1 LTAVPASSTAFEPTG
16 LREQWRA
23 AAAAI
28 VLFLVA
34 AALARGGLLT
44 SLHPGDVGHY
54 ETFGRRVREGLF
66 PYGAGFYFEYP
77 PFALPVF
84 VLPELISP
92 AHYLL
97 VFKLMMVLCS
107 IGTILATVATLARL
121 RVPEQKTLPL
131 LLVVSLAPL
140 LLGST
145 YLNRYDPWAVLLTSL
160 ALLAF
165 VSERARTG
173 AALLALAFAA
183 KTYPAAIVPVAAVW
197 VFRTEGKRRLIE
209 ATAVFAGTSLLVF
222 GPFAVRAFGG
232 LGNSYY
238 TQAKRSLQIE
248 STGASVLL
256 IADKLGL
263 YSIHWFRGMS
273 VDLAGRAADVVGT
286 LTSVAQVAAI
296 LAVAWI
302 YLKSGR
308 RDPQSFLVASA
319 AAVFAF
325 VAFNKVFSQQFAV
338 WLVPFVPLV
347 YGSLVVWTSLLVA
360 GILLATNVD
369 TVWADWGLRNVD
381 WTVWVVAA
389 RNIAVVAVLVLLT
402 RELWHKRRLE
412 SSL

>member
-1 LTAVPASSTAFEPTG
+1 LTTAPVSSTAFEPSR
-16 LREQWRA
+16 LRDQWRA

-34 AALARGGLLT
+34 AALARGGMLT

-97 VFKLMMVLCS
+97 IFKLLMVLCS
-107 IGTILATVATLARL
+107 IGTILATTATLARL
-121 RVPEQKTLPL
+121 RVPEARTLPL
-131 LLVVSLAPL
+131 LAVVSLSPL

-145 YLNRYDPWAVLLTSL
+145 YLNRYDPWAVMLTSL

-183 KTYPAAIVPVAAVW
+183 KTYPAAIVPVAAIW
-197 VFRTEGKRRLIE
+197 VFRSEGKRRLLQ
-209 ATAVFAGTSLLVF
+209 ATAVFAGTSFLVF
-222 GPFAVRAFGG
+222 GPFVVRAFGG
-232 LGNSYY
+232 IGNSYY

-256 IADKLGL
+256 VADKLGL

-273 VDLAGRAADVVGT
+273 VDLAGRVANVVGT
-286 LTSVAQVAAI
+286 LTSLAQVAAI

-302 YLKSGR
+302 YWKSDR

-338 WLVPFVPLV
+338 WLVPFAPLV
-347 YGSLVVWTSLLVA
+347 YGSFVVWASVLVA
-360 GILLATNVD
+360 GILLLTNVD
-369 TVWADWGLRNVD
+369 TVWGDWGLRNVD
-381 WTVWVVAA
+381 WTIWIVAL
-389 RNIAVVAVLVLLT
+389 RNVAVVAMLVLLV
-402 RELWHKRRLE
+402 RELWSRRGLE
-412 SSL
+412 A

>member
-1 LTAVPASSTAFEPTG
+1 LTAVPASSTALEPTR
-16 LREQWRA
+16 LRDQWRA

-97 VFKLMMVLCS
+97 IFKLLMVLCS
-107 IGTILATVATLARL
+107 IGTILATTATLARL
-121 RVPEQKTLPL
+121 RVPEAKTLPL
-131 LLVVSLAPL
+131 LAVVALSPL

-183 KTYPAAIVPVAAVW
+183 KTYPAAIVPVAAIW
-197 VFRTEGKRRLIE
+197 IFRTEGKRRLVE

-256 IADKLGL
+256 VADKLGL

-273 VDLAGRAADVVGT
+273 VDLAGRLADVVGT
-286 LTSVAQVAAI
+286 LTSLVQIAAI

-302 YLKSGR
+302 YWKSGR

-338 WLVPFVPLV
+338 WLVPFAPLV
-347 YGSLVVWTSLLVA
+347 YGSIVAWTAFLVA
-360 GILLATNVD
+360 GILLLTNVD
-369 TVWADWGLRNVD
+369 TVWGDWGLRNVD
-381 WTVWVVAA
+381 WTIWIVAL
-389 RNIAVVAVLVLLT
+389 RNVAVVAMLVLLA
-402 RELWHKRRLE
+402 RELWSRRVGV
-412 SSL
+412 

>member
-1 LTAVPASSTAFEPTG
+1 LTAVPASSTAPEPTR
-16 LREQWRA
+16 LRDQWRA

-97 VFKLMMVLCS
+97 IFKLLMVLCS
-107 IGTILATVATLARL
+107 IGTILATTATLARL
-121 RVPEQKTLPL
+121 RVPEAKTLPL
-131 LLVVSLAPL
+131 LAVVALSPL

-183 KTYPAAIVPVAAVW
+183 KTYPAAIVPVAAIW
-197 VFRTEGKRRLIE
+197 VFRTEGKRRLVE

-256 IADKLGL
+256 VADKLGL

-273 VDLAGRAADVVGT
+273 VDLAGRLADVVGT
-286 LTSVAQVAAI
+286 LTSLVQIAAI

-302 YLKSGR
+302 YWKSGR

-319 AAVFAF
+319 ATVFAF

-338 WLVPFVPLV
+338 WLVPFAPLV
-347 YGSLVVWTSLLVA
+347 YGSIVAWTAFVVA
-360 GILLATNVD
+360 GILLLTNVD
-369 TVWADWGLRNVD
+369 TVWGDWGLRNVD
-381 WTVWVVAA
+381 WTIWIVAL
-389 RNIAVVAVLVLLT
+389 RNVAVVAMLVLLA
-402 RELWHKRRLE
+402 RELWSRRVGV
-412 SSL
+412 

>member
-1 LTAVPASSTAFEPTG
+1 LTAVPASATTFEPTR
-16 LREQWRA
+16 LRDQWRA

-28 VLFLVA
+28 VLFVVA
-34 AALARGGLLT
+34 AALARGGIFT
-44 SLHPGDVGHY
+44 SLHQGDVGHY

-97 VFKLMMVLCS
+97 IFKLLMVLCS
-107 IGTILATVATLARL
+107 IGTILATTATLARL
-121 RVPEQKTLPL
+121 RVPEEKTIPL
-131 LLVVSLAPL
+131 LAVVSLSPL

-165 VSERARTG
+165 VSERVRWG

-183 KTYPAAIVPVAAVW
+183 KTYPAAIVPVAAIW
-197 VFRTEGKRRLIE
+197 VFRTEGKRRLLE

-222 GPFAVRAFGG
+222 GPFVVRAFGG
-232 LGNSYY
+232 IGNSYY

-256 IADKLGL
+256 VADKLGL

-273 VDLAGRAADVVGT
+273 VDLAGRVADVVGT
-286 LTSVAQVAAI
+286 LTSLAQVAAI

-302 YLKSGR
+302 YWKSDR

-338 WLVPFVPLV
+338 WLVPFAPLV
-347 YGSLVVWTSLLVA
+347 YGSIVAWAAFLVA
-360 GILLATNVD
+360 GILLLTNVD
-369 TVWADWGLRNVD
+369 TVWGDWGLRNVD
-381 WTVWVVAA
+381 WTIWVVAL
-389 RNIAVVAVLVLLT
+389 RNVAVVAMLVLLA
-402 RELWHKRRLE
+402 RELWSRRSVE
-412 SSL
+412 A

>member
-1 LTAVPASSTAFEPTG
+1 M
-16 LREQWRA
+16 
-23 AAAAI
+23 
-28 VLFLVA
+28 LFLVA

-44 SLHPGDVGHY
+44 SHHPGDVGHY

-97 VFKLMMVLCS
+97 IFKLLMVLCS
-107 IGTILATVATLARL
+107 IGTILATTATLARL
-121 RVPEQKTLPL
+121 RVPEARTLPL
-131 LLVVSLAPL
+131 LAVVSLSPL

-183 KTYPAAIVPVAAVW
+183 KTYPAAIVPVAAIW
-197 VFRTEGKRRLIE
+197 VFRSEGKRRLLQ

-222 GPFAVRAFGG
+222 GPFVVRAFGG
-232 LGNSYY
+232 IGNSYY

-256 IADKLGL
+256 VADKLGL

-273 VDLAGRAADVVGT
+273 VDLAGRVANVVGT
-286 LTSVAQVAAI
+286 LTSLAQVAAI
-296 LAVAWI
+296 LAVVWI
-302 YLKSGR
+302 YWRSGR

-338 WLVPFVPLV
+338 WLVPFAPLV
-347 YGSLVVWTSLLVA
+347 YGSIVAWAAFLVA
-360 GILLATNVD
+360 GILLLTNVD
-369 TVWADWGLRNVD
+369 TVWGDWGLRNVD
-381 WTVWVVAA
+381 WTIWIVAL
-389 RNIAVVAVLVLLT
+389 RNVAVVAMLVLLA
-402 RELWHKRRLE
+402 RELWSRR
-412 SSL
+412 SLDSTP

>member
-1 LTAVPASSTAFEPTG
+1 LTAVPASSTAFEPVR
-16 LREQWRA
+16 LRDQWRTA
-23 AAAAI
+23 TVAV

-84 VLPELISP
+84 VLPELIAP

-97 VFKLMMVLCS
+97 VFKLLMTLCGV
-107 IGTILATVATLARL
+107 GTILATAATLARL
-121 RVPEQKTLPL
+121 GVTARKALPL

-165 VSERARTG
+165 VSEHARTG

-183 KTYPAAIVPVAAVW
+183 KTYPAAIVPVAAIW
-197 VFRTEGKRRLIE
+197 VFRTEGRRRAIE
-209 ATAVFAGTSLLVF
+209 AGAVFAGTVLLVF

-273 VDLAGRAADVVGT
+273 VDLAGGTADVVGAA
-286 LTSVAQVAAI
+286 TSLAQIAAI
-296 LAVAWI
+296 LAIAWI

-308 RDPQSFLVASA
+308 GDAQSFLVASA
-319 AAVFAF
+319 ATVFAF

-338 WLVPFVPLV
+338 WLVPFAPLV
-347 YGSLVVWTSLLVA
+347 SGPLTTWASFLVA

-369 TVWADWGLRNVD
+369 TVWADWGLRHVD

-389 RNIAVVAVLVLLT
+389 RNAAIVAMLVLLA
-402 RELWHKRRLE
+402 RELWRQRPLE
-412 SSL
+412 SPA

>member
-1 LTAVPASSTAFEPTG
+1 LTAVPAPAAAVEPAG
-16 LREQWRA
+16 LRDQWRA

-34 AALARGGLLT
+34 ASLARGGLFT

-54 ETFGRRVREGLF
+54 ETFGRRFREGLF

-92 AHYLL
+92 AHYLAI
-97 VFKLMMVLCS
+97 FKLMMVLCS
-107 IGTILATVATLARL
+107 IGTILATTATLARL
-121 RVPEQKTLPL
+121 RVPEEKTIPL
-131 LLVVSLAPL
+131 LAVVSLSPL

-145 YLNRYDPWAVLLTSL
+145 YLNRYDPWAVMLTSL
-160 ALLAF
+160 ALLALI
-165 VSERARTG
+165 SQRARTG

-183 KTYPAAIVPVAAVW
+183 KTYPAAIAPVAAIW
-197 VFRTEGKRRLIE
+197 VYRTEGKRRLLE
-209 ATAVFAGTSLLVF
+209 STAVFAGTVLIVF
-222 GPFAVRAFGG
+222 GPFVVRAFGG

-256 IADKLGL
+256 VADKLGL

-273 VDLAGRAADVVGT
+273 VDLAGRVADVVGT
-286 LTSVAQVAAI
+286 LTSLAQVASI
-296 LAVAWI
+296 LLVAWI

-308 RDPQSFLVASA
+308 RDAQSFLVASA

-338 WLVPFVPLV
+338 WLVPFAPLV
-347 YGSLVVWTSLLVA
+347 YGSVVLWASLLVA
-360 GILLATNVD
+360 AILLLTNVD
-369 TVWADWGLRNVD
+369 TVWGDWGLRNVD
-381 WTVWVVAA
+381 WTIWAVAA
-389 RNIAVVAVLVLLT
+389 RNVAVIAGLVVLA
-402 RELWHKRRLE
+402 RELWRRRGLE
-412 SSL
+412 SSV

>member
-1 LTAVPASSTAFEPTG
+1 LTAVPAPSTAFEPTR
-16 LREQWRA
+16 LRDQWRA
-23 AAAAI
+23 ATAAVI
-28 VLFLVA
+28 LFLIA

-97 VFKLMMVLCS
+97 VFKLLMVLCS
-107 IGTILATVATLARL
+107 IGTILATAATLARL

-131 LLVVSLAPL
+131 LVVVALAPL

-145 YLNRYDPWAVLLTSL
+145 YLNRYDPWAVLLTSI

-165 VSERARTG
+165 VSERVRIG

-183 KTYPAAIVPVAAVW
+183 KTYPAAIVPVAGIW
-197 VFRTEGKRRLIE
+197 VFRSEGKRRLIE
-209 ATAVFAGTSLLVF
+209 AAVVFAGTSLLVF

-248 STGASVLL
+248 SSGASVLL

-296 LAVAWI
+296 LVVAWI

-389 RNIAVVAVLVLLT
+389 RNIAVVAVLVLLS
-402 RELWHKRRLE
+402 RELWHRRRLE
-412 SSL
+412 SSP

>member
-1 LTAVPASSTAFEPTG
+1 LTAVPASSTALEPTR
-16 LREQWRA
+16 LRDQWRA

-84 VLPELISP
+84 VLPELIAP

-97 VFKLMMVLCS
+97 VFKLLMTLCGV
-107 IGTILATVATLARL
+107 GTILATAATLARL
-121 RVPEQKTLPL
+121 GVTARKALPL

-165 VSERARTG
+165 VSEHARTG

-183 KTYPAAIVPVAAVW
+183 KTYPAAIVPVAAIW
-197 VFRTEGKRRLIE
+197 VFRTEGRRRAIE
-209 ATAVFAGTSLLVF
+209 AGAVFAGTVLLVF

-273 VDLAGRAADVVGT
+273 VDLAGGTADVVGAA
-286 LTSVAQVAAI
+286 TSLAQIAAI
-296 LAVAWI
+296 LAIAWI

-308 RDPQSFLVASA
+308 GDAQSFLVASA
-319 AAVFAF
+319 ATVFAF

-338 WLVPFVPLV
+338 WLVPFAPLV
-347 YGSLVVWTSLLVA
+347 SGPLTTWASFLVA

-369 TVWADWGLRNVD
+369 TVWADWGLRHVD

-389 RNIAVVAVLVLLT
+389 RNAAIVAMLVLLA
-402 RELWHKRRLE
+402 RELWRQRPLE
-412 SSL
+412 SPA

>member
-1 LTAVPASSTAFEPTG
+1 M
-16 LREQWRA
+16 
-23 AAAAI
+23 
-28 VLFLVA
+28 LFLVA

-44 SLHPGDVGHY
+44 SHHPGDVGHY

-97 VFKLMMVLCS
+97 IFKLLMVLCS
-107 IGTILATVATLARL
+107 IGTILATAATLARL
-121 RVPEQKTLPL
+121 RVPEARTLPL
-131 LLVVSLAPL
+131 LAVVSLSPL

-145 YLNRYDPWAVLLTSL
+145 YLNRYDPWAVMLTSL

-183 KTYPAAIVPVAAVW
+183 KTYPAAIVPVAAIW
-197 VFRTEGKRRLIE
+197 VFRSEGKRRLLQ
-209 ATAVFAGTSLLVF
+209 ATAVFAATSLLVF
-222 GPFAVRAFGG
+222 GPFLVRAFGG
-232 LGNSYY
+232 IGNSYY

-256 IADKLGL
+256 VADKLGL

-273 VDLAGRAADVVGT
+273 VDLAGRVANVVGA
-286 LTSVAQVAAI
+286 LTSLAQVAAI
-296 LAVAWI
+296 LAVVWI
-302 YLKSGR
+302 YWKSGR

-338 WLVPFVPLV
+338 WLVPFAPLV
-347 YGSLVVWTSLLVA
+347 YGSIVAWAAFLVA
-360 GILLATNVD
+360 GILLLTNVD
-369 TVWADWGLRNVD
+369 TVWGDWGLRNVD
-381 WTVWVVAA
+381 WTIWIVAL
-389 RNIAVVAVLVLLT
+389 RNVAVVAMLVLLV
-402 RELWHKRRLE
+402 RELWSRR
-412 SSL
+412 SLNSTP

>member
-121 RVPEQKTLPL
+121 RVPERKTLPL

-360 GILLATNVD
+360 GILFATNVD

>member
-1 LTAVPASSTAFEPTG
+1 MTAVPASSTALGPTR
-16 LREQWRA
+16 LRDQWRA

-97 VFKLMMVLCS
+97 IFKLLMVLCS
-107 IGTILATVATLARL
+107 IGTILATTATLARL
-121 RVPEQKTLPL
+121 RVPEAKTLPL
-131 LLVVSLAPL
+131 LAVVALSPL

-145 YLNRYDPWAVLLTSL
+145 YLNRYDPWAVLLTSV

-183 KTYPAAIVPVAAVW
+183 KTYPAAIVPVAAIW
-197 VFRTEGKRRLIE
+197 IFRTEGKRRLVQ

-256 IADKLGL
+256 VADKLGL

-273 VDLAGRAADVVGT
+273 VDLAGRLADVVGT
-286 LTSVAQVAAI
+286 LTSLVQIAAI

-302 YLKSGR
+302 YWKSGR

-338 WLVPFVPLV
+338 WLVPFAPLV
-347 YGSLVVWTSLLVA
+347 YGSIVAWTAFLVA
-360 GILLATNVD
+360 GILLLTNVD
-369 TVWADWGLRNVD
+369 TVWGDWGLRNVD
-381 WTVWVVAA
+381 WTIWIVAL
-389 RNIAVVAVLVLLT
+389 RNVAVVAMLVLLA
-402 RELWHKRRLE
+402 RELWSRRVGV
-412 SSL
+412 

>member
-1 LTAVPASSTAFEPTG
+1 MSAAAGSELPRES
-16 LREQWRA
+16 LRDEWRA

-54 ETFGRRVREGLF
+54 ETFGRRVHEGLF

-92 AHYLL
+92 GHYLL
-97 VFKLMMVLCS
+97 VFKLLMLLCS
-107 IGTILATVATLARL
+107 IGTILATAATLARL
-121 RVPEQKTLPL
+121 RVPERRMLPL

-165 VSERARTG
+165 VSERTRTG
-173 AALLALAFAA
+173 ACLLALAFAA
-183 KTYPAAIVPVAAVW
+183 KTYPAAIVPVAAIW
-197 VFRTEGKRRLIE
+197 VFRTGGRRRLID
-209 ATAVFAGTSLLVF
+209 AAAVFAGTTLVVF

-238 TQAKRSLQIE
+238 TQARRSLQIE
-248 STGASVLL
+248 STGASLLL

-273 VDLAGRAADVVGT
+273 VDLAGTAADAVAA
-286 LTSVAQVAAI
+286 LTSVAQVGAI

-302 YLKSGR
+302 YLKGGR
-308 RDPQSFLVASA
+308 RDPESFLVASA
-319 AAVFAF
+319 ATVFAF

-338 WLVPFVPLV
+338 WLVPFAPLV
-347 YGSLVVWTSLLVA
+347 YRSLATRASLLVG

-369 TVWADWGLRNVD
+369 TVWGDWGLRNVD
-381 WTVWVVAA
+381 WTIWVVAI
-389 RNIAVVAVLVLLT
+389 RNAAVVAVLVLLA
-402 RELWHKRRLE
+402 RGLWRGKPLE
-412 SSL
+412 SPA

>member
-1 LTAVPASSTAFEPTG
+1 LTAVPASSTALEPTR
-16 LREQWRA
+16 LRDQWRA

-97 VFKLMMVLCS
+97 IFKLLMVLCS
-107 IGTILATVATLARL
+107 IGTILATTATLARL
-121 RVPEQKTLPL
+121 RVPEAKTLPL
-131 LLVVSLAPL
+131 LAVVALSPL

-183 KTYPAAIVPVAAVW
+183 KTYPAAIVPVAAIW
-197 VFRTEGKRRLIE
+197 IFRTEGKRRLVE

-256 IADKLGL
+256 VADKLGL

-273 VDLAGRAADVVGT
+273 VDLAGRLADVVGT
-286 LTSVAQVAAI
+286 LTSLVQIAAI

-302 YLKSGR
+302 YWKSGR

-338 WLVPFVPLV
+338 WLVPFAPLV
-347 YGSLVVWTSLLVA
+347 YGSIVAWAAFVVA
-360 GILLATNVD
+360 GILLLTNVD
-369 TVWADWGLRNVD
+369 TVWGDWGLRNVD
-381 WTVWVVAA
+381 WTIWIVAL
-389 RNIAVVAVLVLLT
+389 RNVAVVAMLVLLA
-402 RELWHKRRLE
+402 RELWSRRVGV
-412 SSL
+412 

>member
-1 LTAVPASSTAFEPTG
+1 M
-16 LREQWRA
+16 
-23 AAAAI
+23 
-28 VLFLVA
+28 LFLVA

-44 SLHPGDVGHY
+44 SHHPGDVGHY

-97 VFKLMMVLCS
+97 IFKLLMVLCS
-107 IGTILATVATLARL
+107 IGTILATAATLARL
-121 RVPEQKTLPL
+121 RVPEARTLPL
-131 LLVVSLAPL
+131 LAVVSLSPL

-145 YLNRYDPWAVLLTSL
+145 YLNRYDPWAVMLTSL

-183 KTYPAAIVPVAAVW
+183 KTYPAAIVPVAAIW
-197 VFRTEGKRRLIE
+197 VFRSEGKRRLLQ

-222 GPFAVRAFGG
+222 GPFLVRAFGG
-232 LGNSYY
+232 IGNSYY

-256 IADKLGL
+256 VADKLGL

-273 VDLAGRAADVVGT
+273 VDLAGRVANVVGA
-286 LTSVAQVAAI
+286 LTSLAQVAAI
-296 LAVAWI
+296 LAVVWI
-302 YLKSGR
+302 YWKSGR

-338 WLVPFVPLV
+338 WLVPFAPLV
-347 YGSLVVWTSLLVA
+347 YGSIVAWAAFLVA
-360 GILLATNVD
+360 GILLLTNVD
-369 TVWADWGLRNVD
+369 TVWGDWGLRNVD
-381 WTVWVVAA
+381 WTIWIVAL
-389 RNIAVVAVLVLLT
+389 RNVAVVAMLVLLV
-402 RELWHKRRLE
+402 RELWSRR
-412 SSL
+412 SLNSTP

>member
-1 LTAVPASSTAFEPTG
+1 LSAAVASSIELPETR
-16 LREQWRA
+16 LRDQWRA
-23 AAAAI
+23 AAVAVA
-28 VLFLVA
+28 VFLVA

-97 VFKLMMVLCS
+97 VFKLLMTLCS
-107 IGTILATVATLARL
+107 IGTILATAATLARL
-121 RVPEQKTLPL
+121 RVPERKTLPL

-165 VSERARTG
+165 VSERTRTG

-183 KTYPAAIVPVAAVW
+183 KTYPAAIAPVAALW
-197 VFRTEGKRRLIE
+197 VYRTEGKRRVIE
-209 ATAVFAGTSLLVF
+209 AAAVFAGTSLLVF
-222 GPFAVRAFGG
+222 GPFVVRAFGG

-256 IADKLGL
+256 VADKLGL

-273 VDLAGRAADVVGT
+273 VDLAGSAADAIGA
-286 LTSVAQVAAI
+286 LTSLAQVAAI
-296 LAVAWI
+296 LVVAWI

-338 WLVPFVPLV
+338 WLVPFAPLV
-347 YGSLVVWTSLLVA
+347 YGSLVLWASLLVA
-360 GILLATNVD
+360 GILLLTNVD
-369 TVWADWGLRNVD
+369 TVWGDWGLRNVD
-381 WTVWVVAA
+381 WTIWVVAV
-389 RNIAVVAVLVLLT
+389 RNVAVVAVLVLLA
-402 RELWHKRRLE
+402 RELWRRRRLE
-412 SSL
+412 STP

>member
-360 GILLATNVD
+360 GILFATNVD

>member
-1 LTAVPASSTAFEPTG
+1 LTAVPASATAFEPTR
-16 LREQWRA
+16 LRDQWRA

-34 AALARGGLLT
+34 AALARGGLFT

-97 VFKLMMVLCS
+97 IFKLLMVLCS
-107 IGTILATVATLARL
+107 IGTILATTATLARL
-121 RVPEQKTLPL
+121 RVPEEKTLPL
-131 LLVVSLAPL
+131 LAVLSLSPL

-165 VSERARTG
+165 VSERARAG

-183 KTYPAAIVPVAAVW
+183 KTYPAAIVPVAAIW
-197 VFRTEGKRRLIE
+197 VFRSEGKRRLLE

-222 GPFAVRAFGG
+222 GPFVVRAFGG
-232 LGNSYY
+232 IGNSYY

-256 IADKLGL
+256 VADKLGL

-273 VDLAGRAADVVGT
+273 VDLSGRVADVVGT
-286 LTSVAQVAAI
+286 LTSLAQVAAI

-302 YLKSGR
+302 YWKSGR

-338 WLVPFVPLV
+338 WLVPFAPLV
-347 YGSLVVWTSLLVA
+347 YGSIVAWTAFLVA
-360 GILLATNVD
+360 GILLLTNVD
-369 TVWADWGLRNVD
+369 TVWGDWGLRNVD
-381 WTVWVVAA
+381 WTIWVVAL
-389 RNIAVVAVLVLLT
+389 RNAAVVAMLVLLA
-402 RELWHKRRLE
+402 RELWSRR
-412 SSL
+412 SLDSTP

>member
-1 LTAVPASSTAFEPTG
+1 M
-16 LREQWRA
+16 
-23 AAAAI
+23 
-28 VLFLVA
+28 
-34 AALARGGLLT
+34 
-44 SLHPGDVGHY
+44 
-54 ETFGRRVREGLF
+54 REGLF

-97 VFKLMMVLCS
+97 IFKLLMVLCS
-107 IGTILATVATLARL
+107 IGTIVATAATLARL
-121 RVPEQKTLPL
+121 RVPEQRTLPL
-131 LLVVSLAPL
+131 LLVVALAPL

-165 VSERARTG
+165 VSERTRAG

-183 KTYPAAIVPVAAVW
+183 KTYPAAIVPVAAIW
-197 VFRTEGKRRLIE
+197 VYRSEGKRRLIE

-248 STGASVLL
+248 STGASALL
-256 IADKLGL
+256 VADKLGL

-273 VDLAGRAADVVGT
+273 VDLAGTVANAVGT
-286 LTSVAQVAAI
+286 LTSLAQVVSI

-302 YLKSGR
+302 YWRSDR
-308 RDPQSFLVASA
+308 RDAQSFLVACA

-338 WLVPFVPLV
+338 WLVPFAPLL
-347 YGSLVVWTSLLVA
+347 YGSLAVWASVVVA
-360 GILLATNVD
+360 GILLLTNVD
-369 TVWADWGLRNVD
+369 TVWGDWGLRNVD
-381 WTVWVVAA
+381 WTIWVVAA
-389 RNIAVVAVLVLLT
+389 RNVAVVAMVVLLA
-402 RELWHKRRLE
+402 RELWRRRSLE
-412 SSL
+412 STT